1 MTENMKKTLIAAT
14 LALCCITALADDYN
28 YMTVTTGTSDRSIRL
43 ATIQKITFESG
54 NVVVTTSQGIETF
67 PHDEMRKIVFE
78 DSPTDIATLQAESG
92 MLKVT
97 GGVLTVGRQGLL
109 CIYTPNGT
117 LHSMTRTEADSQIEL
132 SALPQGVYIIK
143 LNNETIKYI
152 KP

>member
-28 YMTVTTGTSDRSIRL
+28 YMTVSTSTSDRSIRL

-67 PHDEMRKIVFE
+67 PQDEMREIVFE